1 MNPEQNQYPVDYLN
15 EIATQQKKPV
25 VSNKLVIGLIAG
37 FILVVIVAALALSS
51 GGSTGPTQKMQTLS
65 ARLVTLQKTSSSAQ
79 RTIKSGNL
87 RSINS
92 NLTLYLTNTN
102 RDIVEPLANNKV
114 DVKKIDKAIETK
126 EKGEALTKK
135 LEDARLNAT
144 FDRIYA
150 REMTYQLETVAVLMK
165 DIYDSTGSKSLKEFL
180 IKTDADL
187 QPIKKQLSEFNAAN
201 G

>member
-15 EIATQQKKPV
+15 QIAAQQKKPG
-25 VSNKLVIGLIAG
+25 VSNKLVMGLIAG
-37 FILVVIVAALALSS
+37 VILVVIIAVLAISS
-51 GGSTGPTQKMQTLS
+51 GGSAGPTQKMQTLS
-65 ARLVTLQKTSSSAQ
+65 ARLVALQKTSSSAQ
-79 RTIKSGNL
+79 KTIKSGNL

-102 RDIVEPLANNKV
+102 RDIVEPLANNGV
-114 DVKKIDKAIETK
+114 DVKKIDKNIETK
-126 EKGEALTKK
+126 EKGEDLTKK

-165 DIYDSTGSKSLKEFL
+165 DIYNSTTSKSLKEFL
-180 IKTDADL
+180 SKTDGNL
-187 QPIKKQLSEFNAAN
+187 QPIKKQLSEFNAAT